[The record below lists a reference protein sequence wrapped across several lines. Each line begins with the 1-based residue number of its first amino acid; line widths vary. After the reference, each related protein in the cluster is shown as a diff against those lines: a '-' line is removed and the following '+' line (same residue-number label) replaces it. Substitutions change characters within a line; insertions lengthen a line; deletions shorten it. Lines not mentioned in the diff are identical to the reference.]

1 MILIVVGLLVAA
13 AIYRVLRYWISAL
26 RNVNVVLDR
35 YRSKDSWALVTG
47 ASDGI
52 GLGFVRVLAG
62 AGFNVILCGRNRA
75 KLEGVFEGLP
85 KTSKYKIIISDAS
98 DISDGNFDHIIKEC
112 DGLDLSLLV
121 NNVGVNH
128 GPRRL
133 DQIHPDK
140 IKEIITVNCTYPTL
154 LTRALLPKLIE
165 HQGPKAII
173 NVSSLAALL
182 PSPKY
187 SVYSA
192 SKAFN
197 RSLSLSMSSDYAPG
211 IDVMVCEPGLVATSM
226 TKMRPSLICCSSDEC
241 ASWTLRRL
249 GSVEEAIPHW
259 KHVLLWLPSKIFV
272 SLTPISLRN
281 YLYNILAP
289 KNFK

>member
-1 MILIVVGLLVAA
+1 MIIIGVGLLVAL
-13 AIYRVLRYWISAL
+13 AIYQGIRYWISAF
-26 RNVNVVLDR
+26 RNVNMVLDR
-35 YRSKDSWALVTG
+35 YKSNDSWALVTG
-47 ASDGI
+47 SSDGI

-62 AGFNVILCGRNRA
+62 AGFNVILCGRNSA
-75 KLEGVFEGLP
+75 KLEGVLEGLP

-98 DISDGNFDHIIKEC
+98 DISDGNFDHVIREC
-112 DGLDLSLLV
+112 DGLDLSLVV

-133 DQIHPDK
+133 DQLHPDK
-140 IKEIITVNCTYPTL
+140 VKEIITINCTYPTL
-154 LTRALLPKLIE
+154 LTRSLIPMLLE

-211 IDVMVCEPGLVATSM
+211 IDVMVCEPGLVATAM
-226 TKMRPSLICCSSDEC
+226 TRMKSSLICCSPDEC

-249 GSVEEAIPHW
+249 GTAEEVIPHW
-259 KHVLLWLPSKIFV
+259 KHVLLWGPSQIFV
-272 SLTPISLRN
+272 FLIPIAMRS
-281 YLYNILAP
+281 YLYNLLAP